1 MERLVLTQVNAPPPK
16 AVSNAVVSRAREGP
30 AMTTLKV
37 IEVLSQS
44 DKSWEDA
51 AQIAVS
57 DAAKSVRGIKSIY
70 LKELEAVVENNRVT
84 QYRINAKISFMV
96 EGAQ

>member
-1 MERLVLTQVNAPPPK
+1 MRVLPDK
-16 AVSNAVVSRAREGP
+16 ALDGESRAREGP

-51 AQIAVS
+51 AQTAVN
-57 DAAKSVRGIKSIY
+57 DAAKSLRGIKSIY
-70 LKELEAVVENNRVT
+70 VKELEAVVENNRVT
-84 QYRINAKISFMV
+84 QYRVNARSRSWSKARNS
-96 EGAQ
+96 GRRQ